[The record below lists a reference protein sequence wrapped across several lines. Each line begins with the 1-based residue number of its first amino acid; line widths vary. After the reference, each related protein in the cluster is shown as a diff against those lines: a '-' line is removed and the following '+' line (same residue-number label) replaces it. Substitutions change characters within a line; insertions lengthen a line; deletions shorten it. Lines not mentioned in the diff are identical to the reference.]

1 MHCED
6 CGQDFQPA
14 RVYSPTA
21 PNRPRFCSAVC
32 RGRPYRKAKVQ
43 AIDHELARAEAAIER
58 AREVLTGRSEKRLD
72 T

>member
-1 MHCED
+1 MRCEE

-21 PNRPRFCSAVC
+21 ANRPRFCSAVC
-32 RGRPYRKAKVQ
+32 RGRGYRKAKVK
-43 AIDHELARAEAAIER
+43 AIDQELVRAQAAIQR
-58 AREVLTGRSEKRLD
+58 AREVLKSGGEEK